1 MSTRDTVVER
11 VLRATLAPVFVLSGV
26 VVISGFFF
34 PWLVGSVVSGRG
46 WVVVALVFFG
56 TGLSWLALLPARAG
70 DDPEADAA
78 DTQDP
83 TVRQLLY
90 IRHGRL
96 RPVILPFVERQ
107 DPIVFGVP
115 IVGTLAF
122 FLVWIGAPDATGTA
136 VAAVTGFVFTDLAW
150 LLLAAVLLSVL
161 FCAVLVVGPW
171 GSVRLGGADAEPSY
185 TYPTYFALFFAAGI
199 AAGIVFWGPAES
211 LFHYRTPPPFFDA
224 APRSAAAI
232 DGALAYALFHWGVSA
247 WSTYLVVGLP
257 IAYFVHDRGAPLRV
271 STVLAPFVG
280 LDRLDSRWVRAVDV
294 LAVFATVG
302 GVGTSIAFVGRQ
314 FLVGIEYQWDV
325 ITGAFGPIALVVGLT
340 ATAVIAAAT
349 GVHRGI
355 RRLSGVTVALFAA
368 FVLVLLAV
376 GPRSFVLERGG
387 RALGIY
393 LVEFVPLSLFRDG
406 GWVVDWTVWNW
417 AWWFSWA
424 PFAGLFLAAV
434 SRGRTVRTVTVTA
447 VGATALASMTWFL
460 VMGGTTL
467 ALQHSGRANVLNA
480 VDAYGGSEAV
490 AGFPVLAAL
499 PLSRLLLLAFL
510 ALIVVFIAT
519 SAAVSTLVVSVLAT
533 KRGRAPT
540 TGSVVLWG
548 VIQGVVA
555 AAVLL
560 LGNAQ
565 PLQDVA
571 VLAGG
576 PVAVLA
582 LAAMGGL
589 AATFRRDERGHRSAI
604 GQLRHALARRG
615 ITLVPERPDLQ
626 DMDAPGSGGRGRSD
640 AASDG
645 AETGREDAENG
656 TENAEP
662 GGVDAETGGVDA
674 ETDEESAADDRSD
687 RG

>member
-1 MSTRDTVVER
+1 MSTRDTPVER
-11 VLRATLAPVFVLSGV
+11 ALRAMLVPVFVLSGIV
-26 VVISGFFF
+26 VVSGFFF
-34 PWLVGSVVSGRG
+34 PWVVGSVVSGRG

-56 TGLSWLALLPARAG
+56 TGLSWLALLPARAADG
-70 DDPEADAA
+70 PEADAA
-78 DTQDP
+78 GAQDP
-83 TVRQLLY
+83 TVRRLLY
-90 IRHGRL
+90 IRHGRF
-96 RPVILPFVERQ
+96 RPVFLPFVERQ
-107 DPIVFGVP
+107 DRIVFWVP
-115 IVGTLAF
+115 IIGTLAF
-122 FLVWIGAPDATGTA
+122 FLAWIGAPNATGAA
-136 VAAVTGFVFTDLAW
+136 VEAVTGFVFTDLAW
-150 LLLAAVLLSVL
+150 LFLATVLLSVL
-161 FCAVLVVGPW
+161 FCAALVVGPW

-211 LFHYRTPPPFFDA
+211 LFHYRTPPPYFDA
-224 APRSAAAI
+224 APLSAAAI

-280 LDRLDSRWVRAVDV
+280 IDRLDSWWARAVDV

-355 RRLSGVTVALFAA
+355 RRLSGVTIALFAA

-393 LVEFVPLSLFRDG
+393 VVEFVPLSLFRDG

-467 ALQHSGRANVLNA
+467 ALQHAGRANVLNA

-499 PLSRLLLLAFL
+499 PMSRLLLLAFL

-533 KRGRAPT
+533 KRGHAPT
-540 TGSVVLWG
+540 TGSIVLWG

-565 PLQDVA
+565 ALQDVA
-571 VLAGG
+571 VLAGA

-582 LAAMGGL
+582 IAAMGGL

-604 GQLRHALARRG
+604 GELRHALERRE
-615 ITLVPERPDLQ
+615 IELVPERPDLH
-626 DMDAPGSGGRGRSD
+626 DMDPPGPSGRDRSEP
-640 AASDG
+640 ASADG
-645 AETGREDAENG
+645 TDGTDGETDGVEDE
-656 TENAEP
+656 
-662 GGVDAETGGVDA
+662 GVDAER
-674 ETDEESAADDRSD
+674 DRSD